1 MSTEIVALIAL
12 LMVRAVIP
20 VAVLL
25 TLSSAL
31 RRWDER
37 RANM

>member
-1 MSTEIVALIAL
+1 MSSGILALVTL

-20 VAVLL
+20 AAVLL

-37 RANM
+37 RA